1 MLARTPSPLLVPLER
16 DKALESEHKSFGC
29 PTYIQAY
36 ILPLNYTQTDRSS
49 AGLLPSFH
57 GLTEMYL
64 TLTPCALTYFP
75 FILHLYVQFPLQ
87 HPFLSIA
94 NHRERFLDWD
104 PVSEPGQVSNTR
116 LLPASNE

>member
-1 MLARTPSPLLVPLER
+1 
-16 DKALESEHKSFGC
+16 
-29 PTYIQAY
+29 
-36 ILPLNYTQTDRSS
+36 
-49 AGLLPSFH
+49 
-57 GLTEMYL
+57 MYL

-94 NHRERFLDWD
+94 NHREVPGLD